1 MWQGPPSS
9 LRPEAPAAAGG
20 MAPPA
25 RRAAPPAQR
34 RSGGSSSPASSGE
47 DALHGY
53 PAAQGCLASM
63 GLPAGCGRGGAARH
77 RHTSPH
83 NFDCC
88 SAAQADRDLGDHVAQ
103 VSSPSGRRRGRGRSQ
118 GISMEEMR
126 CLLTDLHARIL
137 AEVREELQRELQ
149 GAALAVRAGAR
160 ELQGELG
167 GELAA
172 VRDEVRA
179 LRWCT
184 KDDTCMGGL
193 WQLRGRRQARG
204 AAEAPASPARPA
216 GDARQGDAKEP
227 WAAEAAARESGLRG
241 AAVSWQPSQGAA
253 GVTCSGGGGCP
264 SAAPAAPPAAPSA
277 TLAAAPA
284 APAAAAGA
292 ATDNPAPPAPPAPRK
307 AGLLGPTVRNFERA
321 LEGRGAGTPREVRRA
336 PLLDGLE
343 AYASAL
349 DAMGGNM
356 GAYLVANTKKL
367 RASKADPGEGGYRAW
382 ALSELPVHERNGYK
396 GYVDDSAWM
405 ANLWVG
411 RMLEFFVELFAQLSG
426 GAETGTAA
434 EVAYRQTLQN
444 HHSFLQRAAF
454 TQAIKQLPDRR
465 HILARLKGGAELCD
479 AERDISEFVAL
490 GRPIA
495 GFCLRLNEELDAR
508 LQAERRAYVRR

>member
-1 MWQGPPSS
+1 MT
-9 LRPEAPAAAGG
+9 R
-20 MAPPA
+20 PA
-25 RRAAPPAQR
+25 RRGAPPAQR

-47 DALHGY
+47 DAVHGY

-63 GLPAGCGRGGAARH
+63 GLLAGGGRGGAARH
-77 RHTSPH
+77 RHASPH

-88 SAAQADRDLGDHVAQ
+88 SAAQAERDLGDHVAQ
-103 VSSPSGRRRGRGRSQ
+103 TSPTGRRRGRGRSQ

-126 CLLTDLHARIL
+126 CLLTDFHARIL

-149 GAALAVRAGAR
+149 GAARAVR
-160 ELQGELG
+160 GELG

-179 LRWCT
+179 LRWCANGS
-184 KDDTCMGGL
+184 TCMGGL
-193 WQLRGRRQARG
+193 WQLRGRRRSRG
-204 AAEAPASPARPA
+204 AAEGPAGPAGPA
-216 GDARQGDAKEP
+216 GDARPGGAEEP
-227 WAAEAAARESGLRG
+227 WATEAAAAAAARESGLRG
-241 AAVSWQPSQGAA
+241 AAVSWQPLQGAA
-253 GVTCSGGGGCP
+253 GVPCSGGGGCP

-277 TLAAAPA
+277 SLAAPA

-292 ATDNPAPPAPPAPRK
+292 ATANPAPPAPPVPRK

-321 LEGRGAGTPREVRRA
+321 LEGRGAGTPREVRRV
-336 PLLDGLE
+336 PLLEGLE

-356 GAYLVANTKKL
+356 GSYLVANTKKL

-405 ANLWVG
+405 ANLWIG

-426 GAETGTAA
+426 GAETGSAA

-465 HILARLKGGAELCD
+465 HILARLKGSAELGD

-495 GFCLRLNEELDAR
+495 SFCLRLNEELDAR